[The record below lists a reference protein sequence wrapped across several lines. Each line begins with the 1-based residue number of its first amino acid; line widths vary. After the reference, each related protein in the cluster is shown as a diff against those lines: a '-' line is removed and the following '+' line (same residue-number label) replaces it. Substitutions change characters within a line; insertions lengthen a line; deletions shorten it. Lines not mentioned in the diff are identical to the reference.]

1 MMRALEGLVVL
12 DFTRYIAGPYA
23 AYLLGHLGA
32 YVIKVEKAITG
43 DDFRM
48 YPPFYNGESLAF
60 PSYNSNKH
68 SLSMDLRNNR
78 AKEILMELL
87 PHVDIVMQ
95 NFRAG
100 TIEKM
105 GLDWET
111 IHKINPRIIMANNSG
126 FGQDGPYSKRVA
138 FDSIIQSESGL
149 INSLLEAGAK
159 RPYYP
164 GGNNSDH
171 IGALCFA
178 SAIMAAVNERDRT
191 GAGQYLEVDMMSAVV
206 NMFSAELSLYTAA
219 GRPEK
224 INDLAPCGYYHDR
237 NSRFVHISCP
247 GSLWEAFKDVTQI
260 AGLNEQKFS
269 TVKARSDHANEL
281 NTFINNWTSG
291 YDGEDIVQMLE
302 NLGIG
307 AAVVKDYKDIV
318 RGEHAKAINSFV
330 ELEVPYVGKAPYPTI
345 PFKLS
350 ASPIEYGRVPKMGED
365 NYEVLHRFLNV
376 DRETVDTLTKDG
388 VLYQAE
394 HARWK

>member
-1 MMRALEGLVVL
+1 MQRALEGMVVL

-60 PSYNSNKH
+60 PSYSSDKH
-68 SLSMDLRNNR
+68 SLSMDLRNDR
-78 AKEILMELL
+78 AKEILRELL

-105 GLDWET
+105 GFDWET

-126 FGQDGPYSKRVA
+126 FGQYGPYSKRVA

-149 INSLLEAGAK
+149 INSLLESGAE

-171 IGALCFA
+171 IGALCFV
-178 SAIMAAVNERDRT
+178 SAIMAAINGRDRT
-191 GAGQYLEVDMMSAVV
+191 GVGQYLEVDMMSAVT
-206 NMFSAELSLYTAA
+206 NMFSSELSLYAAA
-219 GRPEK
+219 GGRTR
-224 INDLAPCGYYHDR
+224 IDDLAPCGYFHDK
-237 NSRFVHISCP
+237 SEQVIHISCP
-247 GSLWEAFKDVTQI
+247 ASLWNKFKEVTEINSLNDEMFSSIQSRI
-260 AGLNEQKFS
+260 A
-269 TVKARSDHANEL
+269 HANEL
-281 NTFINNWTSG
+281 NCLIDKWTAER
-291 YDGEDIVQMLE
+291 DGVDIVQTLE
-302 NLGIG
+302 NVKIG

-318 RGEHAKAINSFV
+318 TDKHGKAINAFV
-330 ELEVPYVGKAPYPTI
+330 ELDVPYVGKALYPAI

-350 ASPIEYGRVPKMGED
+350 DSPIEYGRVPKMGED
-365 NYEVLHRFLNV
+365 NYEVLHRFL
-376 DRETVDTLTKDG
+376 DMDEETVEELTKEG

>member
-1 MMRALEGLVVL
+1 MQRALDGVVVL

-48 YPPFYNGESLAF
+48 YPPFYNDESLAF

-68 SLSMDLRNNR
+68 SLSMDLRNDG
-78 AKEILMELL
+78 AKEILNKLL

-111 IHKINPRIIMANNSG
+111 IHKMNPRIIMANNSG
-126 FGQDGPYSKRVA
+126 FGQNGPYSKRVA

-149 INSLLEAGAK
+149 INSLLEGGAE

-171 IGALCFA
+171 IGALCFT
-178 SAIMAAVNERDRT
+178 SAIMAAINERDRT
-191 GAGQYLEVDMMSAVV
+191 GVGQYLEVDMMSGVV

-219 GRPEK
+219 GGPTK

-237 NSRFVHISCP
+237 NGRFVHISCP
-247 GSLWEAFKDVTQI
+247 EHLWEKFREVTKI
-260 AGLNEQKFS
+260 DGLSAQKFS
-269 TVKARSDHANEL
+269 TLQGRTANVKEL
-281 NTFINNWTSG
+281 NTLINDWMSEH
-291 YDGEDIVQMLE
+291 DGFDIVGILE
-302 NLGIG
+302 KVEIG
-307 AAVVKDYKDIV
+307 AAVIKDFKDIV
-318 RGEHAKAINSFV
+318 QDEHARASGAFV
-330 ELEVPYVGKAPYPTI
+330 ELDVPYVGKAPYPAI

-350 ASPIEYGRVPKMGED
+350 DSPIEYGRVPKMGED
-365 NYEVLHRFLNV
+365 NYEVLHRFL
-376 DRETVDTLTKDG
+376 DMDKGTVDNLTKDG
-388 VLYQAE
+388 ILYQAE

>member
-1 MMRALEGLVVL
+1 MQRALEGMVVL

-60 PSYNSNKH
+60 PSHNCNKH
-68 SLSMDLRNNR
+68 SLSMDLRNDR
-78 AKEILMELL
+78 AKEILRALL

-111 IHKINPRIIMANNSG
+111 LHEINPRIIMANNSG
-126 FGQDGPYSKRVA
+126 FGQYGPYSKRVA

-149 INSLLEAGAK
+149 INSVLEAGAE

-171 IGALCFA
+171 IGALCFI
-178 SAIMAAVNERDRT
+178 SAIMAAINERDRT
-191 GAGQYLEVDMMSAVV
+191 GVGQYLEVDMMSSVT

-219 GRPEK
+219 GGRTR
-224 INDLAPCGYYHDR
+224 INDLAPCGYYRDK
-237 NSRFVHISCP
+237 NGRFLHISCP
-247 GSLWEAFKDVTQI
+247 EYLWEKLKDI
-260 AGLNEQKFS
+260 MKIDGLDNEKFS
-269 TVKARSDHANEL
+269 TVQGRIDCAKEL
-281 NTFINNWTSG
+281 NRLIDGWTLER
-291 YDGEDIVQMLE
+291 DGFEIVQMLE
-302 NLGIG
+302 REEIG
-307 AAVVKDYKDIV
+307 AAVVKDFKEVLSDP
-318 RGEHAKAINSFV
+318 HAKAIGTFV
-330 ELEVPYVGKAPYPTI
+330 ELDVPYVGKAPYFAV
-345 PFKLS
+345 PFRLS
-350 ASPIEYGRVPKMGED
+350 DSPIEYGRVPKMGED
-365 NYEVLHRFLNV
+365 NYEVLHRFLGMNQ
-376 DRETVDTLTKDG
+376 ETVDCLTEDG
-388 VLYQAE
+388 VLYKAE